1 MDPIQLW
8 NAIKEELRQTIS
20 QGFSYTNYV
29 DTLKPLQLVENE
41 NNTVTLQLTTAYEQV
56 ASEWLNASSSYYQA
70 FMQAAMTA
78 TLKLTG
84 QPTFIIPSVTYVSPT
99 PTTLFDLP
107 EDKDEEKDQQQS
119 KDSLASEFV
128 TQSILNPEFRFE
140 TFALLMKTGKPML
153 LHKQ

>member
-8 NAIKEELRQTIS
+8 NAIKEELRNSIS

-56 ASEWLNASSSYYQA
+56 ASEWLNANSSYYQA

-107 EDKDEEKDQQQS
+107 EDEEKVQQQNNA
-119 KDSLASEFV
+119 SLASEFV

-140 TFALLMKTGKPML
+140 T
-153 LHKQ
+153 